1 MCEIKLD
8 HLIILRIF
16 RRMDTLIIH
25 HWILHHMLI
34 EYSVENFRS
43 ISEKTTLSML
53 TSKERKKS
61 HNLIKIEGNPNV
73 RKLLKS
79 SIIYGANASGKTN
92 QVRALDL
99 IKFIVVRSK
108 LLNKGDKLPYF
119 PFVLSADYEGKPTK
133 FELDFISHN
142 TEYKYSFSYNAEEI
156 ISEELSY
163 FKGKHEHCIFQR
175 NRDTLEA
182 FDDEDELKG
191 LFKHTGSNVLF
202 LSKANNEYKPFGS
215 AFEWFNINLRYF
227 EQLPKIHPRHTI
239 EYMNKSKENKE
250 KVLKILNYAD
260 FDISDV
266 SGSKIKL
273 NRSEIPEYIVD
284 ILEKE
289 QNRPLKDG
297 EFIKT
302 ELKSIHKRDDG
313 QEIVNDFSKF
323 ESAGTN
329 MFFKILGI
337 LLDSFEDHQR
347 VLVIDEFDTSL
358 HPDLIMYLLRIFH
371 NEEYNKVNSQLIVT
385 THNTRILSSDFFR
398 REQIWFTE
406 KKKDT
411 KNTDLYSLY
420 DFEGRVDR
428 SIEKAY
434 FTGRYGGLPDIVD
447 RGF

>member
-1 MCEIKLD
+1 
-8 HLIILRIF
+8 
-16 RRMDTLIIH
+16 
-25 HWILHHMLI
+25 MLI

-53 TSKERKKS
+53 TSKERKKNY
-61 HNLIKIEGNPNV
+61 NLIKVEDNPNV
-73 RKLLKS
+73 TKLLKS
-79 SIIYGANASGKTN
+79 CIIYGANASGKTN
-92 QVRALDL
+92 QIRALDL
-99 IKFIVVRSK
+99 IKYIVVESNR
-108 LLNKGDKLPYF
+108 LNKGDKLPYF
-119 PFVLSADYEGKPTK
+119 PFVLSADYEGKPTR
-133 FELDFISHN
+133 FELDFINNN

-163 FKGKHEHCIFQR
+163 FQGKHEHCVFQR

-202 LSKANNEYKPFGS
+202 LSKANNEYKPFGP
-215 AFEWFNINLRYF
+215 AFEWFNINLNYF
-227 EQLPKIHPRHTI
+227 EHLSRIPADIAI
-239 EYMNKSKENKE
+239 DYMDKSKENKE
-250 KVLKILNYAD
+250 KILKILKYAD
-260 FDISDV
+260 FDISDL
-266 SGSKIKL
+266 SSNKIKV
-273 NRSEIPEYIVD
+273 NRSEIPEYILNVIEKSENRKINDGD
-284 ILEKE
+284 I
-289 QNRPLKDG
+289 
-297 EFIKT
+297 IKN
-302 ELKSIHKRDDG
+302 ELKSIHIRDDG
-313 QEIVNDFSKF
+313 LEIINDFSKF

-329 MFFKILGI
+329 LFFKILGI
-337 LLDSFEDHQR
+337 LLDSFENHQR
-347 VLVIDEFDTSL
+347 VLVFDEFDTSL
-358 HPDLIMYLLRIFH
+358 HPDLIMYLLKIFH
-371 NEEYNKVNSQLIVT
+371 DEEYNKANSQLIVT

-428 SIEKAY
+428 SLEKAY